1 MSVKLAL
8 NGELSKLNCEKQ
20 ELCDIV
26 TKYLAALKGGRQL
39 SRLFPKRCGVPVM
52 EILRILCMAR
62 ILGDSL
68 LTACKKSFYGVG
80 GAVRGKNSLYRF
92 KSSPKADWREVL
104 TRMALRFKCFI
115 TRNGMDE
122 DEAPGCFIIDDT
134 AIEKTGKTME
144 RISKIHDHTDGRFK
158 LGYKLLAC
166 AYFDGRSTVCP
177 DFALLRE
184 SKGNNYGL
192 SEADVRSQHTKTRS
206 ETSPASRRL
215 SETDTDKPSLA
226 MGMVRRLWERG
237 LRAKYVLTDSW
248 FPCGRFVE
256 AIRTV
261 CGGCLHLVCRVKLN
275 STRYEVRGRMASAP
289 QIRDSNRD
297 EAKYCKKYKCLYIRQ
312 KARLGGQ
319 PVLLFL
325 VRFGRRDRWDALMT
339 TDTSLSFVKCLEIY
353 QIRWNIEV
361 LFKECKQHLGLE
373 GCQSRDFDSQIADI
387 SLCLLI
393 HTALTLEKRVNE
405 YETFGGLFSKQRD
418 ALLQRT
424 LWLRNL
430 DLLSRFLCELAQDLG
445 LCVTDAVSYASVAL
459 DRLSS
464 LILAQL
470 QGEQYLIRC

>member
-20 ELCDIV
+20 DLCDIV

-68 LTACKKSFYGVG
+68 LKAYKKSFYGVG
-80 GAVRGKNSLYRF
+80 AAGRGKNSLYRF
-92 KSSPKADWREVL
+92 KSSPKTDWREVL
-104 TRMALRFKCFI
+104 SRMTLRFKCFI

-122 DEAPGCFIIDDT
+122 GLAPSCFIIDDT
-134 AIEKTGKTME
+134 AIEKTGRTME
-144 RISKIHDHTDGRFK
+144 RVSKIHDHTDGRYK

-184 SKGNNYGL
+184 SKRNNYGL
-192 SEADVRSQHTKTRS
+192 SEEAVRSQHSKTRKES
-206 ETSPASRRL
+206 DPASRRL
-215 SETDTDKPSLA
+215 SETDSDKPSLA
-226 MGMVRRLWERG
+226 LEMVRRLWKRG
-237 LRAKYVLTDSW
+237 LRARYVLTDSW

-256 AIRTV
+256 AIRAV

-275 STRYEVRGRMASAP
+275 STRYEVRGRMMSAP

-297 EAKYCKKYKCLYIRQ
+297 GAKYCKKYKCLYIRQ
-312 KARLGGQ
+312 KSRLGDQ

-373 GCQSRDFDSQIADI
+373 DCQSRDFDSQIADI
-387 SLCLLI
+387 SLCFLI

-405 YETFGGLFSKQRD
+405 YESFGGMFSGQRD
-418 ALLQRT
+418 ALLLRI

-430 DLLSRFLCELAQDLG
+430 DLLERVLGELAETLA
-445 LCVTDAVSYASVAL
+445 CASPTL
-459 DRLSS
+459 
-464 LILAQL
+464 
-470 QGEQYLIRC
+470 